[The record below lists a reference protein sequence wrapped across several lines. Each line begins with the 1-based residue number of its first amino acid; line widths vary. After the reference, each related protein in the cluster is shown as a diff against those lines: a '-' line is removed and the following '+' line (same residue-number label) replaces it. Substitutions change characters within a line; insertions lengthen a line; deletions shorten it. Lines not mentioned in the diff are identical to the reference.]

1 LRQRGGLAFAPE
13 APENAGALM
22 SKLRVVVIGT
32 GNIGGIAVR
41 CLQGRADVELVG
53 VWSRSKHI
61 GLDAGL
67 LDTDQPA
74 GVRVTN
80 DIDEILALKPDCALM
95 ALNIRDP
102 LEAQSVNEAWHVR
115 LLERGINVVT
125 ASDGSLVFPPAHSDQ
140 AYVGRLE
147 AAALKGGATLYA
159 NGQEPGFVDHMA
171 LLAATMSN
179 TIRRITSYELFNY
192 SMVQDRAE
200 MALNFGF
207 DEPPEKPA
215 ILEQPGV
222 QLYVWGGPLK
232 NVADKLGYEIERFE
246 ELYEKRVAER
256 NIDVAFGTIEMG
268 KVAAVRIRT
277 SAFVAGREAVV
288 VEHVNRMCDDIAPE
302 WRKADTHGCMRVE
315 IEGDPNIAIEC
326 TIGDRSKPEELGYD
340 GYLMTVT
347 RILNAV
353 PYVCAAPPGL
363 TSFRELP
370 LTTPTSA
377 FRSDATNV
385 DHKIL
390 RAAS

>member
-1 LRQRGGLAFAPE
+1 
-13 APENAGALM
+13 M

-41 CLQGRADVELVG
+41 CLQGREDVELVG
-53 VWSRSKHI
+53 VWGRSRHI
-61 GLDAGL
+61 GMDAGL
-67 LDTDQPA
+67 LDTDQPV
-74 GVRVTN
+74 GVTITDN
-80 DIDEILALKPDCALM
+80 DEEIFALQPDCALM
-95 ALNIRDP
+95 ALNIRNP
-102 LEAQSVNEAWHVR
+102 LEAQEVNEAWHIK

-125 ASDGSLVFPPAHSDQ
+125 ASDGSLVYPPAHADQ

-147 AAALKGGATLYA
+147 AAARKGGATFYA

-171 LLAATMSN
+171 MLATTMSN

-192 SMVQDRAE
+192 SMVQDRNE
-200 MALNFGF
+200 MTMNFGF
-207 DEPPEKPA
+207 DELPEKEA
-215 ILEQPGV
+215 ILQQRGV
-222 QLYVWGGPLK
+222 QLYVWGGPLI
-232 NVADKLGYEIERFE
+232 NIADKLGYKIERFE

-256 NIDVAFGTIEMG
+256 DIKVAFGTITKG

-277 SAFVAGREAVV
+277 SAFVSGREAIV

-302 WRKADTHGCMRVE
+302 WKQADTHGCMRVE
-315 IEGDPNIAIEC
+315 IEGDPNIAMEC

-347 RILNAV
+347 RILNAI
-353 PYVCAAPPGL
+353 PYVCAAPSGL
-363 TSFRELP
+363 TNFRDLP

-377 FRSDATNV
+377 FRSDLISV

-390 RAAS
+390 RSAK

>member
-1 LRQRGGLAFAPE
+1 
-13 APENAGALM
+13 M
-22 SKLRVVVIGT
+22 TKLRVVVIGS

-41 CLQGRADVELVG
+41 CLQGRDDVELVG
-53 VWSRSKHI
+53 LWSRSRNL

-67 LDTDQPA
+67 LDTDRPC
-74 GVRVTN
+74 GVT
-80 DIDEILALKPDCALM
+80 ITSSEEEIFALRPDCAVM
-95 ALNIRDP
+95 ALNVRDP
-102 LEAQSVNEAWHVR
+102 IEAQSVNEVWHVK

-125 ASDGSLVFPPAHSDQ
+125 ASDGSLVFPPSHSDQ
-140 AYVGRLE
+140 AYVARLE

-171 LLAATMSN
+171 MLATTMSN

-192 SMVQDRAE
+192 SMVQDRDE
-200 MALNFGF
+200 MAMNFGF
-207 DEPPEKPA
+207 DELPEKQA

-222 QLYVWGGPLK
+222 QLYVWGGPLI
-232 NVADKLGYEIERFE
+232 NIADKLGYKIERFE
-246 ELYEKRVAER
+246 ELYEKRVAEQD
-256 NIDVAFGTIEMG
+256 IKVAFGTIEKG
-268 KVAAVRIRT
+268 KVAAVRIRS
-277 SAFVAGREAVV
+277 SAYVKGREAVV

-315 IEGDPNIAIEC
+315 IEGDPNIAMEC

-347 RILNAV
+347 RIVNAI

-363 TSFRELP
+363 TNFRELP
-370 LTTPTSA
+370 LTTPSSA
-377 FRSDATNV
+377 FRSDATSI

-390 RAAS
+390 KAAPVLS